1 MRILNWNIVSFR
13 SIIKKDNIIDN
24 KKNKNNTFYNFINKK
39 DIDIICLQELK
50 LNDENLDLL
59 DEYFINY
66 NFKYVNIPNKKKGY
80 SGVAIISRYQPIR
93 MINRLIVNGNNDEE
107 GRLLILEFNNFY
119 LINVYFPNAG
129 EQLKRLNYKNDFN
142 KAIYKTLNRLKQKK
156 EILLLG
162 DFNAIQSPIDDFK
175 YDLHYN
181 KLAGVTQDEIDFLN
195 KLINMGYNNVFRK
208 FHKDKIQ
215 YSYFTYR
222 YPARTRNHG
231 MLLDYVLVTNK
242 LLNKITKI
250 KYLDN
255 IFGSDHIPIQIDL
268 DINLQ

>member
-1 MRILNWNIVSFR
+1 MKRL
-13 SIIKKDNIIDN
+13 DY
-24 KKNKNNTFYNFINKK
+24 KNN
-39 DIDIICLQELK
+39 
-50 LNDENLDLL
+50 
-59 DEYFINY
+59 
-66 NFKYVNIPNKKKGY
+66 
-80 SGVAIISRYQPIR
+80 
-93 MINRLIVNGNNDEE
+93 
-107 GRLLILEFNNFY
+107 
-119 LINVYFPNAG
+119 
-129 EQLKRLNYKNDFN
+129 FN
-142 KAIYKTLNRLKQKK
+142 KSIYKVLNRLKQKK
-156 EILLLG
+156 EIILLG

-208 FHKDKIQ
+208 LHKDKIQ

-222 YPARTRNHG
+222 YPARARNHG

-242 LLNKITKI
+242 LLHKITKI

-268 DINLQ
+268 DLNLDINLQ